1 MKKTRIIIIVV
12 ACVALL
18 VGGFACW
25 MHRNGDVS
33 SEDVEL
39 TKVQQLITKD
49 LTKNYPATPREVVKT
64 YIEITT
70 CFYNEEYTEAEL
82 EALVDMTLL
91 LMDEEL
97 AANNPKIQ
105 YYRNVEADIKEF
117 AEAERTILSYTL
129 SSSNQVKYL
138 TVDGRECAYV
148 EMSYFM
154 KDKNS
159 HSKTYQTYV
168 LRKDENGDWKI
179 LVFYKSEGDT
189 FNGE

>member
-1 MKKTRIIIIVV
+1 MKKTHIIIIVV

-18 VGGFACW
+18 VGGFAYW
-25 MHRNGDVS
+25 MNQNGKVS
-33 SEDVEL
+33 AEDIEL

-49 LTKNYPATPREVVKT
+49 LTKNYPVTPREVVKT
-64 YIEITT
+64 YVEITT
-70 CFYNEEYTEAEL
+70 CFYNEKYTDAEL
-82 EALVDMTLL
+82 EALVEMTLL

-97 AANNPKIQ
+97 AANNPKIE
-105 YYRNVEADIKEF
+105 YYRNVEAAIKEF
-117 AEAERTILSYTL
+117 ADDERTIISYTL
-129 SSSNQVKYL
+129 PSSNEVEYR

-154 KDKNS
+154 KDKDS
-159 HSKTYQTYV
+159 HDKTYQTYV